1 MEDIFITEFLNL
13 DNEFKELGVF
23 DSIINRD
30 ITMVFYGQM
39 IVVHITRQD

>member
-30 ITMVFYGQM
+30 SPFFFIYF
-39 IVVHITRQD
+39 DLK